1 MCQDHVGLQGDQLF
15 REMRRL
21 LREGGKAA
29 RAQRGTLS
37 WKIWW
42 SAITQALNHID
53 RVVAADISEGEIDCA
68 QASNSY

>member
-1 MCQDHVGLQGDQLF
+1 MCQDPVGLQGDQLF

-42 SAITQALNHID
+42 SAITQALNYID
-53 RVVAADISEGEIDCA
+53 RVVASDISEPEMDCA
-68 QASNSY
+68 QAGNSY